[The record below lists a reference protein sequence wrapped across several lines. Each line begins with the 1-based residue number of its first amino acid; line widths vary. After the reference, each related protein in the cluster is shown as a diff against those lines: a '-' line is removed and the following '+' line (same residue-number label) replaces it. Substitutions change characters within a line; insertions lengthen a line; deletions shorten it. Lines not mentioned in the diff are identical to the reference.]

1 MESSK
6 RMWGGRDF
14 QSLGAAWEKA
24 LTPIVLSLMTGGASK
39 PADED
44 HRERE
49 GV

>member
-1 MESSK
+1 MEFNK
-6 RMWGGRDF
+6 RIWGGREF
-14 QSLGAAWEKA
+14 RSVGASSEKA
-24 LTPIVLSLMTGGASK
+24 LAPIVLNLITGGASK

>member
-6 RMWGGRDF
+6 RMWDGREF

-24 LTPIVLSLMTGGASK
+24 LAPIVLSLMTGGASK

-44 HRERE
+44 RREWE